1 MESRGGDGLDEED
14 VLDVAC
20 CRCRWRRV
28 KKHVVKALPR
38 MAPTAILLSMDKI
51 CGTHASMDE
60 SKKAND
66 THCSQKRG
74 GGEI

>member
-38 MAPTAILLSMDKI
+38 MAPTAILLSMD
-51 CGTHASMDE
+51 
-60 SKKAND
+60 
-66 THCSQKRG
+66 
-74 GGEI
+74 